1 MDNMERNNQ
10 QNKMIQQALGR
21 MNKESLS
28 PDFKARLMAQIRQRE
43 YNREMW
49 IGVGLATMFIVFVC
63 LMVYL
68 AYRIYLSM
76 GWTKIFTPENVYQL
90 KLWTMIFISAP
101 LLFIFD
107 KYASPKIL
115 AFFDKIDP
123 RK

>member
-1 MDNMERNNQ
+1 MNNMERN
-10 QNKMIQQALGR
+10 KMLEQALSR
-21 MNKESLS
+21 MNNESLS
-28 PDFKARLMAQIRQRE
+28 PDFKTQLMAQVRQRE
-43 YNREMW
+43 RRREMW
-49 IGVGLATMFIVFVC
+49 IGVGLTTAFIAFVC

-76 GWTKIFTPENVYQL
+76 GWPKLFTPENIYQL
-90 KLWTMIFISAP
+90 KLWTMIFVTAP
-101 LLFIFD
+101 LLAIFD

>member
-49 IGVGLATMFIVFVC
+49 IGVGLATTFIVFVC

-68 AYRIYLSM
+68 AYRIYLSN
-76 GWTKIFTPENVYQL
+76 WVEIFTPENVYRL
-90 KLWTMIFISAP
+90 KLWTMIFITAP
-101 LLFIFD
+101 LFVIFD

-123 RK
+123 QK